1 VPTTIILKS
10 NLSLNRTEGP
20 EMVLPFS
27 VKNIEDLL
35 RDIGEKI
42 DFVFL
47 DAQTGKLRPDID
59 ILVNG
64 KEIWFYPRG
73 TQEAHL

>member
-1 VPTTIILKS
+1 MRVPTTIILKS
-10 NLSLNRTEGP
+10 NVSLSRTEGP
-20 EMVLPFS
+20 EMVLPSS

-47 DAQTGKLRPDID
+47 NAQTGKLRPESGSRNS
-59 ILVNG
+59 L
-64 KEIWFYPRG
+64 
-73 TQEAHL
+73 